1 MFMFLETFDA
11 LEIVLGTEKEP
22 ALDDTDESRAAHER
36 FHTRFRQAM
45 SALRYSCTHEVLF
58 MLPTGI
64 RDPVETWR
72 LLRDKHDTAATL
84 QCRLMLLETAAPA
97 KRAEKITDI
106 HLIRCLLDSISKE
119 YEPIVDACML
129 LPDNK
134 ATLEH
139 LFRQL
144 HEFEQDKILLNEIAA
159 QQQSENRSARRA
171 RRGHRG
177 NRAPSGIAQVVYQ
190 CTYCEMDNH
199 ATEECSRRA
208 NSRKHARSD
217 DDDYCHYC
225 VEPGHI
231 QKDCPMKTRAKGIRR
246 LASLDHHV

>member
-97 KRAEKITDI
+97 KRAGTRF
-106 HLIRCLLDSISKE
+106 LR
-119 YEPIVDACML
+119 P
-129 LPDNK
+129 PG
-134 ATLEH
+134 
-139 LFRQL
+139 R
-144 HEFEQDKILLNEIAA
+144 
-159 QQQSENRSARRA
+159 RSRPAP
-171 RRGHRG
+171 GHR
-177 NRAPSGIAQVVYQ
+177 RK
-190 CTYCEMDNH
+190 NH
-199 ATEECSRRA
+199 
-208 NSRKHARSD
+208 
-217 DDDYCHYC
+217 
-225 VEPGHI
+225 GHPPD
-231 QKDCPMKTRAKGIRR
+231 QM
-246 LASLDHHV
+246 LA